1 MAHLD
6 ETLLLDDQ
14 EFDVTDIIKL
24 QVDLENVHMGSRLRQ
39 LGLHFVPRVWG
50 PNDTLT
56 KSGFFQHVQL

>member
-1 MAHLD
+1 MKFRLLHRNGLCFTMAHLD

-39 LGLHFVPRVWG
+39 LGLHFVPRV
-50 PNDTLT
+50 
-56 KSGFFQHVQL
+56 